1 MQQNPPPTI
10 PAPANLPEI
19 SEIPSAAGLVPHD
32 DTTPSSLFNWSDFL
46 DFNLDENLNISFP
59 QPEPAPEQ
67 PAIIQSQ
74 QSENLD
80 LEKPGKFRK
89 GDPRLTCSNFL
100 AGRIPCACPEL
111 DAKLAAEESAGLPAK
126 KRNRTGRGSGG
137 LPARCQV
144 PGCEAD
150 ISELK
155 GYHKRHRVCLRCAHA
170 SAVVLDGE
178 SKRYC
183 QQCGK
188 FHILPDFDEGKR
200 SCRRKLERHNN
211 RRRRKQNGTK
221 EVTEKESQQ
230 SILADDVSGDD
241 DTGKDEICVTS
252 QIEEREILL
261 ESDGRASVL
270 GSALGSQN
278 LQSDS
283 VVSFTNSGE
292 TQVEGD
298 KQNPEY
304 DHFPSYSENKNIF
317 SSVCPSGRISFKL
330 YDWNPAE
337 FPRRL
342 RHQIFEWLASMPVE
356 LEGYIRPGCTIL
368 TAFIAIPKPLW
379 NKFLEEPEL
388 CIKNLVAPPSS
399 MLFGKGTM
407 HVHLNDMVFL
417 VKRDATSVEKTKVQ
431 DRAPKLHYIY
441 PTCFEA
447 GKTME
452 FVACG
457 SYLLQ
462 SNFRFLISFA
472 GQYLAYNICGSSPCF
487 EKGAASRVEHQ
498 LLKIYVPQ
506 KDVTLFGPA
515 FIEVE
520 NQSGLSNFI
529 PILVGDKETCAE
541 MEILQQNFDP
551 KKQKHSACEAF
562 ALRQSSLSEF
572 VLDVAWLL
580 RKYAPIQKSTSL
592 HIQRSN
598 NLLDF
603 LIEKQSFVVLERVCC
618 FLQSCLENNSV
629 DGVSDVDMRLLRKN
643 MDTAKRRLSR
653 KLHEKEV
660 TGNFDTNKVKHQM
673 SLHMLGLKK
682 YSPSVDEDA
691 TVPLL
696 NAEVIMNVDIQ
707 ERPRKSCSRSL
718 TRKFSTSRVLIMAL
732 MAVFVCFGVCAVALH
747 PQRINRIATTIE
759 SCFFDNS

>member
-1 MQQNPPPTI
+1 MQQNPPPPIST
-10 PAPANLPEI
+10 PANLPEI
-19 SEIPSAAGLVPHD
+19 PEIPSAAPLISHD
-32 DTTPSSLFNWSDFL
+32 DPTSSSLFNWSDFL
-46 DFNLDENLNISFP
+46 DFNLDESLNVSFP

-67 PAIIQSQ
+67 PGIDQSQ
-74 QSENLD
+74 QSEYPAQ
-80 LEKPGKFRK
+80 EKPGMIRK
-89 GDPRLTCSNFL
+89 RDPRLTCSNFL

-111 DAKLAAEESAGLPAK
+111 DAKLAEESVLPGK
-126 KRNRTGRGSGG
+126 KRNRTARGSGG
-137 LPARCQV
+137 PPARCQV
-144 PGCEAD
+144 PGCEVD

-178 SKRYC
+178 NKRYC

-211 RRRRKQNGTK
+211 RRRRKQHDSK
-221 EVTEKESQQ
+221 EGTEKESQQ
-230 SILADDVSGDD
+230 SILADDISGDD
-241 DTGKDEICVTS
+241 DTGKDGICVSS
-252 QIEEREILL
+252 QIEEREIFL
-261 ESDGRASVL
+261 ESDGHISTL

-298 KQNPEY
+298 KHNPEY
-304 DHFPSYSENKNIF
+304 GHFPSFSDNKNIF

-368 TAFIAIPKPLW
+368 SAFIAMPKPLW
-379 NKFLEEPEL
+379 RKLLEEPAL
-388 CIKNLVAPPSS
+388 CIKYLVAPPRS

-417 VKRDATSVEKTKVQ
+417 VKKDAASVVKVKVK

-462 SNFRFLISFA
+462 SNFRYDKFL
-472 GQYLAYNICGSSPCF
+472 Y
-487 EKGAASRVEHQ
+487 ASCNLIYTITWLQVWLIQ
-498 LLKIYVPQ
+498 LELFFLKTKI
-506 KDVTLFGPA
+506 
-515 FIEVE
+515 
-520 NQSGLSNFI
+520 
-529 PILVGDKETCAE
+529 
-541 MEILQQNFDP
+541 
-551 KKQKHSACEAF
+551 
-562 ALRQSSLSEF
+562 
-572 VLDVAWLL
+572 
-580 RKYAPIQKSTSL
+580 
-592 HIQRSN
+592 
-598 NLLDF
+598 
-603 LIEKQSFVVLERVCC
+603 
-618 FLQSCLENNSV
+618 
-629 DGVSDVDMRLLRKN
+629 KN
-643 MDTAKRRLSR
+643 YK
-653 KLHEKEV
+653 
-660 TGNFDTNKVKHQM
+660 
-673 SLHMLGLKK
+673 
-682 YSPSVDEDA
+682 
-691 TVPLL
+691 
-696 NAEVIMNVDIQ
+696 
-707 ERPRKSCSRSL
+707 
-718 TRKFSTSRVLIMAL
+718 
-732 MAVFVCFGVCAVALH
+732 
-747 PQRINRIATTIE
+747 
-759 SCFFDNS
+759 